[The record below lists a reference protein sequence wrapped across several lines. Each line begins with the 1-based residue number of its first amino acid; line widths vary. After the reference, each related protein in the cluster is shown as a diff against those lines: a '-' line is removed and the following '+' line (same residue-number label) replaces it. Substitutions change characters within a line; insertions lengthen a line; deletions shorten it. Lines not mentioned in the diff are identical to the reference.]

1 MRSSEADARYLLSAE
16 KHASFT
22 PCVCP
27 CSTCALFQVGVF
39 QSRTVMS
46 AELLASQ
53 RPSAE
58 ILTEETAR
66 LCAESVCVQ
75 TYRGALA
82 GGVTATA
89 AVARFMNALIEREPR

>member
-1 MRSSEADARYLLSAE
+1 
-16 KHASFT
+16 
-22 PCVCP
+22 
-27 CSTCALFQVGVF
+27 
-39 QSRTVMS
+39 MS

-89 AVARFMNALIEREPR
+89 VVADMGRPARYAQVKSGHGDFVGRVPA